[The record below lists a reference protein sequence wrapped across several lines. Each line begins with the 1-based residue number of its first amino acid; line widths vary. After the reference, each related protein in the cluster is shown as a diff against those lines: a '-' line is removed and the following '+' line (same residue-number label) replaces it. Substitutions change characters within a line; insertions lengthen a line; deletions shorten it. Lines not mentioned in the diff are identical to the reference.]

1 MSRMPSILSETPLE
15 IKELPVNF
23 GDAPQLLV
31 QWSSPWQEF
40 VTAIRPALSRSPK
53 RLAGEAPVGMFPG
66 KGMVAGWIFEAL
78 LLVAVV
84 ILPGKLTGIQPYTP
98 LPKPKYDVIYFS
110 GEELPQ
116 TSDVGGAQTGKAGRA
131 GGHEALHRTQTIKVA
146 RGDSPTDKVVDAPK
160 LNLPKSDQPVANLLA
175 IKTVPGPPPASG
187 LRSSL
192 PALPAIN
199 PIAPPPQV
207 SREKLNQAL
216 TLNSGVI
223 APAPQITREKMQS
236 VPALTTQV
244 VAPPPSVQRD
254 SAGVHLPQVGTE
266 IVPPPVSAP
275 VSTTSMASRLNLP
288 EPGVVAPPPSMV
300 SHDVSSFTGSTGAD
314 FSQSIVPPPVQVD
327 GQLSNRQQ
335 AGSLAGASNVVPPPV
350 EVNGQGQL
358 STRQQAGTLAGT
370 SSVVP
375 PPVQLGSGVSGN
387 RGTGNI
393 SLANGV
399 VPPPPSFTG
408 GTSLSGRGRG
418 GSGAGLGGP
427 FDVGSVT
434 APPKGAAGNE
444 DKAGVVISN
453 QPGSRV
459 GMPGSG
465 GAGSISMSPAG
476 SKPGIGGS
484 GGGNGIGRGTGPGS
498 GLEGTGSGAAKTGAG
513 HGAELAAK
521 GGISPYPGAGGA
533 GTGRGG
539 ASPAPGIAVNG
550 GNTITLPSFGADGA
564 GNVPARSG
572 TLAPKH
578 GPGITIEATPR
589 SGGAFNLY
597 GALKGDKVYSIYI
610 DTTAGTVVLQYA
622 DPSSAAHRYHQELSP
637 PEPMR
642 ADVPA
647 GLPHSRVVIACVL
660 DRAGVLRNL
669 HILEPGSAEM
679 DSRILAALPSWK
691 FRPAQ
696 RGDQPVEVNAILG
709 FNIDTR

>member
-1 MSRMPSILSETPLE
+1 MSRMPSILSEAPPE
-15 IKELPVNF
+15 ITEVAANV

-31 QWSSPWQEF
+31 QWSSPWEEF
-40 VTAIRPALSRSPK
+40 RTAIRPALQRSPK
-53 RLAGEAPVGMFPG
+53 RLAGEAPVGMFPA
-66 KGMVAGWIFEAL
+66 KGMVAGWILEAL
-78 LLVAVV
+78 LLVAAV

-116 TSDVGGAQTGKAGRA
+116 TRDAGGAQTGKSGRA
-131 GGHEALHRTQTIKVA
+131 GGHEGLHRTQTIKVA
-146 RGDSPTDKVVDAPK
+146 RGDSPTEKVVDAPK

-199 PIAPPPQV
+199 PIAPPPQI
-207 SREKLNQAL
+207 SREKLNPAL

-223 APAPQITREKMQS
+223 APAPQITRDKMQS

-254 SAGVHLPQVGTE
+254 SSGVRLPQVGTE

-275 VSTTSMASRLNLP
+275 VSTTSMAARLNLP
-288 EPGVVAPPPSMV
+288 QPGVVAPPPSNV
-300 SHDVSSFTGSTGAD
+300 AHDVPSLPSGAGAD
-314 FSQSIVPPPVQVD
+314 FSQSIVPPPVDVN

-335 AGSLAGASNVVPPPV
+335 VGSLAGNSK
-350 EVNGQGQL
+350 
-358 STRQQAGTLAGT
+358 
-370 SSVVP
+370 VVP
-375 PPVQLGSGVSGN
+375 PPVQVNGQLSNRQQEGSLTGTDDVVPPPVQVAGGVPGN
-387 RGTGNI
+387 RGTGTI

-399 VPPPPSFTG
+399 VPPPPSVTG
-408 GTSLSGRGRG
+408 GTSSTGRGRG
-418 GSGAGLGGP
+418 NAGAGLGGP
-427 FDVGSVT
+427 LDGGLVA
-434 APPKGAAGNE
+434 APPKNAGGNG

-453 QPGSRV
+453 QPGSQV
-459 GMPGSG
+459 GVPGKG
-465 GAGSISMSPAG
+465 GAGSMAMSPTG
-476 SKPGIGGS
+476 SKPGVGGS
-484 GGGNGIGRGTGPGS
+484 GGGNGIGRGTGTGS
-498 GLEGTGSGAAKTGAG
+498 GLEGTGSGAGKTGTG
-513 HGAELAAK
+513 RGSELAAK

-533 GTGRGG
+533 GTGRAGL
-539 ASPAPGIAVNG
+539 SPAPGIAVSG
-550 GNTITLPSFGADGA
+550 GNTITLPSFGADGNA
-564 GNVPARSG
+564 NVPGRSG
-572 TLAPKH
+572 TLAGKH

-597 GALKGDKVYSIYI
+597 GALKGDKVYTIYI
-610 DTTAGTVVLQYA
+610 ETTLGTAVLQYA
-622 DPSSAAHRYHQELSP
+622 DPSSAAHSYRQELSA

-647 GLPHSRVVIACVL
+647 GLSHSRVVIACVL
-660 DRAGVLRNL
+660 DRAGILRNL
-669 HILEPGSAEM
+669 HILEPGSPDM
-679 DSRILAALPSWK
+679 DARILAALPSWK